1 MDKKVT
7 YPYDEAADVLYVSF
21 FPGEIATTAVELDD
35 NISLQF
41 NRAEK
46 RWITLKFPI
55 RITNEEYTVPIFFYT

>member
-46 RWITLKFPI
+46 R
-55 RITNEEYTVPIFFYT
+55 